1 MADLTQ
7 LRSTLGDWFDSQGR
21 SCAALGSPLYGA
33 LVPNVGEQVRSG
45 RYDALLAPLERWRF
59 GDAMPLRLMGAAHA
73 LALSGDAPALAA
85 AYPSCRPNT
94 SLGGAAPPADAVFEA
109 LASHPDH
116 AADFLHRAV
125 QTNETGRAAAL
136 ALGLSALAGMPGLSG
151 PISLVEVGT
160 SAGLNLR
167 MDRFAYLD
175 GHRSTGEQPL
185 AGDPASLVRLAPE
198 WVGGAPHLHEWQ
210 VDDRIGLDP
219 HPADPTDPDVALRL
233 HSYLWP
239 DQTERRK
246 RLDGAVQLAAAVP
259 ATLIETDDT
268 AATLDGV
275 LADRAGSRPTMVFQ
289 SIMWQYVPTAERW
302 PITRAIEAAGERAT
316 KAAPLVRVSFEPDEF
331 RRDRAAVQLRCWPGG
346 SGTLLA
352 HADYHGRWVQP
363 LPTMYA
369 GRRSAVVLTGEDL

>member
-94 SLGGAAPPADAVFEA
+94 RLGGAAPPADAVFEA

-289 SIMWQYVPTAERW
+289 SIMWQYLPTAERW

-316 KAAPLVRVSFEPDEF
+316 KAAPLVLSLIHISEPT
-331 RRDRAAVQLRCWPGG
+331 RP
-346 SGTLLA
+346 
-352 HADYHGRWVQP
+352 Y
-363 LPTMYA
+363 
-369 GRRSAVVLTGEDL
+369 